1 MYTLPIATIYL
12 TGISMLVCVLAALV
26 TRRQDYWVKARGLAA
41 ITVFAGVIAVLAESL
56 R

>member
-1 MYTLPIATIYL
+1 
-12 TGISMLVCVLAALV
+12 
-26 TRRQDYWVKARGLAA
+26 VKARGLAA